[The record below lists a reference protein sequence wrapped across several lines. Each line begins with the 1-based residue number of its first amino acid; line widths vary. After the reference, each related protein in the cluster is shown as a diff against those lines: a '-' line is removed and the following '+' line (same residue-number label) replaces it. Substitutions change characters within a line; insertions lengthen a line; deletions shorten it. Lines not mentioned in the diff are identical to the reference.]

1 MIAYGAPSI
10 RKGPDLGA
18 AEPTAPQ
25 YSWADADLRRRRPGA
40 TAEPY
45 FAGSVAANSGF
56 VLLQRTGNDG
66 PGQASSNG

>member
-1 MIAYGAPSI
+1 MRTYEGGGPARAPS
-10 RKGPDLGA
+10 L
-18 AEPTAPQ
+18 
-25 YSWADADLRRRRPGA
+25 
-40 TAEPY
+40 Y